1 MGDLPPAYGATPM
14 PVGAPQP
21 PIAEPLTYGY
31 TPVFDAA
38 PATIRSFGIDEL
50 KPEEHVPDKFE
61 IIGTDMQLLR
71 LHMEPGEMVVAEP
84 GAMIYMS
91 ENVTAGCNSDDC
103 WGRCV
108 SCSPCIMAT
117 FEAEAA
123 DTYIALTPVRPAKVL
138 PVPLKG
144 RRFLAKDRA
153 FFASLGQV
161 EVNFDV
167 DTNLLTCCC
176 GGQGL
181 IRQVLKGNGMVFM
194 GAMGVITH
202 KVLQPGETLLV
213 DTNSLV
219 AWEDSVEF
227 GVESTGGLKNC
238 CCAGEGLFNTKLVG
252 PGTVFLQSYSHG
264 KFAQYAVGYYLGN
277 RALGGN
283 AALFESGG
291 AAYGGGPSAAEDNV
305 ELQMKGEVI
314 PPGEV
319 RRRGLPLGAVAPAPM
334 PAMDRKAI

>member
-1 MGDLPPAYGATPM
+1 MGEAPPPAYDAM
-14 PVGAPQP
+14 PIGGPPP

-31 TPVFDAA
+31 TPVYDAA
-38 PATIRSFGIDEL
+38 PASIRAFGIDEL

-219 AWEDSVEF
+219 AWEDSVGF

-238 CCAGEGLFNTKLVG
+238 CCAAGAG
-252 PGTVFLQSYSHG
+252 
-264 KFAQYAVGYYLGN
+264 
-277 RALGGN
+277 RAP
-283 AALFESGG
+283 ARVE
-291 AAYGGGPSAAEDNV
+291 GPSRQARARASSTRSSWARARSSSSRTRTASSRSTPSATTSATACWAATRRCSSRA
-305 ELQMKGEVI
+305 G
-314 PPGEV
+314 PRSGA
-319 RRRGLPLGAVAPAPM
+319 RRRPRRAAPGW
-334 PAMDRKAI
+334 R